1 MVYLCFWN
9 QKLKIMEKIKVKTS
23 FNRLLTEEK
32 TKSFDVVVK
41 SLQDEAKRFLL
52 NDTIVLNGICIR
64 PKEIEVYYYKE
75 NKFDDNSVHQN
86 ELQRNNKNHFYIH
99 RWGIRKTDSY
109 KGGNYP
115 GIDFVISNDKN
126 IYYSYLIRS
135 AIINNEP
142 IVGPHKVLEKII
154 KECNI
159 SCKEIEKTPIEIVP
173 NKISCDVLFSGRIN
187 LGKLVSKKYKECKL
201 RAVACDEYFRGNK
214 YPQKEK
220 MIIDFISEKQMTKVQ
235 AVEYAKEK
243 LGYLPSKLREL

>member
-1 MVYLCFWN
+1 
-9 QKLKIMEKIKVKTS
+9 MEKIKVKTS

-64 PKEIEVYYYKE
+64 PKEIEVYYYKK
-75 NKFDDNSVHQN
+75 NKFDDNSVHKN

-99 RWGIRKTDSY
+99 RWGTEKTDSY

-115 GIDFVISNDKN
+115 GIDFVISDDENT
-126 IYYSYLIRS
+126 YYSYLIRS
-135 AIINNEP
+135 AIVKNEL
-142 IVGPHKVLEKII
+142 IVGPHKVLESII
-154 KECNI
+154 KEC
-159 SCKEIEKTPIEIVP
+159 KMTYEDIEKTSVEIVQ
-173 NKISCDVLFSGRIN
+173 NKIFCDVLFSSRIN
-187 LGKLVSKKYKECKL
+187 LGKTVFKEYSECNL

-243 LGYLPSKLREL
+243 LGYLPSKIREL